1 MSTELQPSGSIPL
14 AACAVVALFAAGFGL
29 GRLIVGRVGAVRW
42 PWAAAAVRLTIGLN
56 LLALLGMVLG
66 LTGALAGGRSLWLL
80 AVAAAINLVDLR
92 QAWERAREQDQAS
105 ARVKSAH
112 RAVRGRKR
120 SRGARA
126 LAAVLVV
133 FTLGPALC
141 YPDGWDELTYHAE
154 LPRRWLA
161 AGWPEFYTDL
171 PYSGFPSLGE
181 TLLWLG
187 GPIEHV
193 IAAKLLIWSC
203 WIVALFMLF
212 SLLRRGLAAGSAM
225 LLIFAFAISSTV
237 LLISANCYVESI
249 LMLDSAALL
258 LAASVPHR
266 LFEGLPK
273 RAPAVVLGVLAGGAA
288 AVKLSGLPLL
298 VLPLLWRLGEF
309 RLSRAGRSAAVRSAA
324 IYLAVAVCV
333 AAPFYARPWTLSGNP
348 FYPFYGEW
356 FSSDEALIAM
366 SRYHHDIGGAP
377 FGVRT
382 PATFVCG
389 PVLMALNEELYDGS
403 FGWQLPC
410 FIAIAAA
417 GALAVGPRRRRRL
430 IGSLAAAVWLY
441 LFWFLTAQ
449 QARFLIPSILAM
461 TIIAAAGL
469 HSFHRRKR
477 KAALALVMLA
487 SLASVPWQTAPFY
500 LSSWLAAIGI
510 VNTTDF
516 VDEGTGFDYLPLVRE
531 LRTLPADARLLLL
544 FEHRGFYLPRSHTIG
559 TPLFQERFFT
569 PPEEFSEPEKI
580 IDAIRQGKFTHVV
593 MGRAPMGPDRV
604 MADRFDSFLR
614 AMERCVN
621 EGRLEIV
628 WQSERYVILRTTDSR
643 TADAWQKHYILTR
656 RKYNG
661 SSPNSRVGA
670 LY

>member
-14 AACAVVALFAAGFGL
+14 AVCAVVALFAAAFGL
-29 GRLIVGRVGAVRW
+29 GRLFVGRIGTARW
-42 PWAAAAVRLTIGLN
+42 PWAAAAVRLTVGLN
-56 LLALLGMVLG
+56 LLACLGMVLG

-80 AVAAAINLVDLR
+80 TAAAAINLFDLR
-92 QAWERAREQDQAS
+92 RVWKREREQDKAS
-105 ARVKSAH
+105 ARAEPVHCAAS
-112 RAVRGRKR
+112 RPKR
-120 SRGARA
+120 SRGAMA
-126 LAAVLVV
+126 LAVALVA

-141 YPDGWDELTYHAE
+141 YPDGWDELVYHAE

-161 AGWPEFYTDL
+161 AGWPEFYVDL

-203 WIVALFMLF
+203 WAVALFMLY
-212 SLLRRGLAAGSAM
+212 SLLRRSLGAGSAM
-225 LLIFAFAISSTV
+225 LLTFAFAISSTV

-249 LMLDSAALL
+249 VMLDSAALL
-258 LAASVPHR
+258 LAIAVPHR
-266 LFEGLPK
+266 LFEGRPK

-288 AVKLSGLPLL
+288 AVKLSGISLL
-298 VLPLLWRLGEF
+298 VLPGLWRLGEF
-309 RLSRAGRSAAVRSAA
+309 CRDRKGRTAAIRSVA
-324 IYLAVAVCV
+324 IYLTAAVCV
-333 AAPFYARPWTLSGNP
+333 ASPFYVRPWMLSGNP
-348 FYPFYGEW
+348 FYPYYGEW
-356 FSSDEALIAM
+356 FSRDEARVAM
-366 SRYHHDIGGAP
+366 SRYHHAIGGTP

-389 PVLMALNEELYDGS
+389 PVLMALNEKLYDGS

-417 GALAVGPRRRRRL
+417 GALARAPRRRRQL
-430 IGSLAAAVWLY
+430 IGPLAAAVWLY

-449 QARFLIPSILAM
+449 QARFLTPSILAVM
-461 TIIAAAGL
+461 VIAAAGL
-469 HSFHRRKR
+469 QSLHGRKR

-487 SLASVPWQTAPFY
+487 SLASIPWRTAPFY
-500 LSSWLAAIGI
+500 LSSWLAAVGS
-510 VNTTDF
+510 VSTTDF
-516 VDEGTGFDYLPLVRE
+516 VDEGTGFEYLPLVRE
-531 LRTLPADARLLLL
+531 IDKLPADARLLLL

-569 PPEEFSEPEKI
+569 PPEKFSEPEKI
-580 IDAIRQGKFTHVV
+580 IDTIRQGEFTHVV
-593 MGRAPMGPDRV
+593 MARAPMGPDRL
-604 MADRFDSFLR
+604 MAERFDSFLR

-628 WQSERYVILRTTDSR
+628 WQSERYVVLKVR
-643 TADAWQKHYILTR
+643 
-656 RKYNG
+656 
-661 SSPNSRVGA
+661 
-670 LY
+670 